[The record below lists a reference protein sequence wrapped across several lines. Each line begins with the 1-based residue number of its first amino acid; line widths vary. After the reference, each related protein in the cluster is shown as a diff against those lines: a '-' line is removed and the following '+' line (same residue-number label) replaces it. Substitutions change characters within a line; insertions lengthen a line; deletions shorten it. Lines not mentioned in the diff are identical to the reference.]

1 MDKRIT
7 QKAGEIT
14 SRLQKGG
21 AVLSEMRLMVSK
33 WSEDL
38 ARTDSPD
45 SAQKILSK
53 MTIARAR
60 HMYIYIFRPRFI
72 YGSPPQAWKL
82 TQVLETLSADIDIIR
97 PFYYWITA
105 RAETLLYKFAT
116 EELIHQAGN
125 PDRTIRIDEVI
136 AWISRKLREVNKQW
150 TPAIRRKVAQ
160 GLLAALRDFG
170 ILEGE
175 NGRASSRERD

>member
-1 MDKRIT
+1 MRIQKVSHKDKRIT

-33 WSEDL
+33 WSEEL
-38 ARTDSPD
+38 ARVDSPD

-60 HMYIYIFRPRFI
+60 HVYTYIFRPRFI
-72 YGSPPQAWKL
+72 DGSPPQAWKL
-82 TQVLETLSADIDIIR
+82 AQALETRSADIDIIR

-105 RAETLLYKFAT
+105 RAETA
-116 EELIHQAGN
+116 A
-125 PDRTIRIDEVI
+125 
-136 AWISRKLREVNKQW
+136 S
-150 TPAIRRKVAQ
+150 
-160 GLLAALRDFG
+160 LLASPIAKTKVHGLG
-170 ILEGE
+170 VP
-175 NGRASSRERD
+175 